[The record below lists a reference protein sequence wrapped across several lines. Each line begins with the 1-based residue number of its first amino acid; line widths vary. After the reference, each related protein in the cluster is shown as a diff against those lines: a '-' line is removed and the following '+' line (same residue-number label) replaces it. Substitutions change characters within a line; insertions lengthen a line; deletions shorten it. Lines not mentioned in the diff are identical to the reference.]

1 MLLERLTSNWW
12 ALALRGVFAIIFG
25 VLAITWP
32 GVTLG
37 MFVLLF
43 GVFAL
48 ADGIFALVAAFA
60 GGSGHRWWALVL
72 KAIVSILAAGV
83 AFLMPGITALTL
95 LYIIAFWAIVIGLME
110 ITVAMQLRKEIQG
123 EMFLVLSGIISIL
136 FGILMITRPGAGAL
150 ALTWMIGGYAIGFG
164 LLLIA
169 VAFRLKGLR
178 NRVKKAV
185 AAA

>member
-12 ALALRGVFAIIFG
+12 ALALRGVFAVIFG
-25 VLAITWP
+25 VLAIAWP
-32 GVTLG
+32 GVTIG
-37 MFVLLF
+37 VFVMLF

-48 ADGIFALVAAFA
+48 ADGIFALAAAFS
-60 GGSGHRWWALVL
+60 GGSGRPWWALIL
-72 KAIVSILAAGV
+72 KAIVSVLAAAV

-95 LYIIAFWAIVIGLME
+95 LYIIAIWAIFIGLME
-110 ITVAMQLRKEIQG
+110 VTVALRLRKEIQG
-123 EMFLVLSGIISIL
+123 EMFLILSGIISVL

-150 ALTWMIGGYAIGFG
+150 ALAWMIGGYAIGFG

-178 NRVKKAV
+178 NRVQKA
-185 AAA
+185 AHA

>member
-12 ALALRGVFAIIFG
+12 AVVLRGVFAVIFG
-25 VLAITWP
+25 ALAIAWP

-37 MFVLLF
+37 VFVMLF

-48 ADGIFALVAAFA
+48 ADGIFALAAAFA

-110 ITVAMQLRKEIQG
+110 IMVALRLRKEIEG
-123 EMFLVLSGIISIL
+123 ELFLVLGGVLSIL
-136 FGILMITRPGAGAL
+136 FGIFAVVRPGAGAL
-150 ALTWMIGGYAIGFG
+150 AVTWMIGGYAIVFG
-164 LLLIA
+164 VLLMALG
-169 VAFRLKGLR
+169 FRLKGLR
-178 NRVKKAV
+178 NLVQK